1 MMLHPCNFTTFPVR
15 SSQVLIDEADKA
27 DAAFLGILLEVI
39 EVGRQSVD
47 SEMQRVFVSEFS
59 ISKHFQTIHLE
70 SSSLMYL
77 G

>member
-1 MMLHPCNFTTFPVR
+1 MR

-59 ISKHFQTIHLE
+59 ISKHFQIKLHLE